1 MNHKYIEEIMN
12 IEESPYGW
20 SKNTG
25 RDEMWE
31 DQRREYGFDERETWS
46 LDTTFIYW
54 LYERLRMFN
63 EVNCI
68 NTELHTFEINGKKL
82 TQQECIDIMI
92 DKCKD
97 YITHQGVGDNYSY
110 NLKNEI
116 LDIWKE
122 CIHAMW
128 W

>member
-46 LDTTFIYW
+46 LDATFFYW

-68 NTELHTFEINGKKL
+68 NTEFHTFEINGKKL

-92 DKCKD
+92 AKCKD
-97 YITHQGVGDNYSY
+97 YITHQGVDDNYSY

>member
-46 LDTTFIYW
+46 LDATFIYW
-54 LYERLRMFN
+54 LYERLRMFD

-68 NTELHTFEINGKKL
+68 NTDFHTFDINGKKL
-82 TQQECIDIMI
+82 TQQECIDTMI
-92 DKCKD
+92 AKCKD
-97 YITHQGVGDNYSY
+97 YIIYRGIDDNYTY
-110 NLKNEI
+110 NLK
-116 LDIWKE
+116 K
-122 CIHAMW
+122 
-128 W
+128 

>member
-1 MNHKYIEEIMN
+1 M
-12 IEESPYGW
+12 
-20 SKNTG
+20 
-25 RDEMWE
+25 
-31 DQRREYGFDERETWS
+31 
-46 LDTTFIYW
+46 
-54 LYERLRMFN
+54 
-63 EVNCI
+63 
-68 NTELHTFEINGKKL
+68 INGKKL

-97 YITHQGVGDNYSY
+97 YITHQGVDDNYSY